1 MIDRISSATRRAQSY
16 RYIDGTYEL
25 HLGLTLLILA
35 TISIIPAEPVGWNLE
50 GILFFILPII
60 LLVGGGWVIDRIVQI
75 IKVRVTFRRSG
86 YVSYPTKKEP
96 LYSPDMRVLFVTLGF
111 LACVILLAFAGEF
124 LTEKWM
130 AILPGLTFS
139 VVIGI
144 TAVQA
149 GLRRY
154 YYLAAGSLLLGI
166 VSGLVN
172 DGTGNMLAVYF
183 GLMGLILLGCGVLIL
198 RNYLRK
204 HPAPVEGL
212 DEH

>member
-1 MIDRISSATRRAQSY
+1 MIDRISSASRRAQSY

-35 TISIIPAEPVGWNLE
+35 MISIIPARPFGWNLE
-50 GILFFILPII
+50 GILFFILPFI
-60 LLVGGGWVIDRIVQI
+60 LLVGGGWVIDRTVQI

-96 LYSPDMRVLFVTLGF
+96 LYSADMNVFFVTLGF
-111 LACVILLAFAGEF
+111 LACVIFLAFAGEF

-130 AILPGLTFS
+130 PILPGLIFA

-144 TAVQA
+144 TAVQT

-154 YYLAAGSLLLGI
+154 YYLVAGSLLIGI
-166 VSGLVN
+166 VPGLVN
-172 DGTGNMLAVYF
+172 HGKGNMLTVYF

-198 RNYLRK
+198 LSYLRK
-204 HPAPVEGL
+204 HPEPVEGL
-212 DEH
+212 NER